1 MFDSIWSRP
10 SWEIFAFFAFGIALA
25 ATVCARAALR
35 LGADYPRRRPTL
47 FGAEVGAFL
56 GLAICVYLWAST
68 NPRFDEI
75 DGAAL
80 SVWEKARIAGFPLS
94 SLLTS
99 CTGTGCKWIGC
110 AAFAAQTA
118 LVGAIWGATGLRHCV
133 VWLDEQKERKGDETQ
148 REEGKS

>member
-35 LGADYPRRRPTL
+35 LGADYPLRRPVL

-56 GLAICVYLWAST
+56 GLAICVFLWAST
-68 NPRFDEI
+68 NPKFDEI

-80 SVWEKARIAGFPLS
+80 NAWEKARLAGFPTTKAL
-94 SLLTS
+94 SLLNIGS
-99 CTGTGCKWIGC
+99 CELAWA
-110 AAFAAQTA
+110 AAFVAQSSI
-118 LVGAIWGATGLRHCV
+118 LGAIWGKFMLRRV
-133 VWLDEQKERKGDETQ
+133 IEYSERSQENVDARKDGE
-148 REEGKS
+148 SM